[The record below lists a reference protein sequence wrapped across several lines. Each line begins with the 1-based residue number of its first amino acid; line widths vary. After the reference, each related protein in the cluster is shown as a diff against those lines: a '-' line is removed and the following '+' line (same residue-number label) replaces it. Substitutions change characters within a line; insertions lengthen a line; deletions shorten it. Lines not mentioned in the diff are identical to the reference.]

1 MYKYAE
7 MLYGEVVKI
16 YEDKRPLEDFK
27 ELFTPSAFF
36 IDVTGREDV
45 AVGDVVT
52 YDSNMGVT
60 LTHKVQEEL
69 SLEDVKRFKIEL
81 LKKKRDTEELSP
93 VSYGGYMWDFDDKAQ
108 MRINGG
114 IVALSD
120 GGTITWTS
128 ADNVE
133 IRGVDADDLRNVIK
147 SASVRSNAVHVKY
160 RELRERVEL
169 ANTVEEINNIKW

>member
-1 MYKYAE
+1 
-7 MLYGEVVKI
+7 MLGTKI
-16 YEDKRPLEDFK
+16 YKNDMSNYS
-27 ELFTPSAFF
+27 T
-36 IDVTGREDV
+36 V
-45 AVGDVVT
+45 AVWCNQNNATIVDKGEYYECVLIPAPALDEIKA
-52 YDSNMGVT
+52 D
-60 LTHKVQEEL
+60 KIAEL
-69 SLEDVKRFKIEL
+69 KIA
-81 LKKKRDTEELSP
+81 RDTEELSP

-160 RELRERVEL
+160 RELRERVER
-169 ANTVEEINNIKW
+169 ANTVEEINNIEW